1 MGDVDSR
8 LDPAYV
14 DRLDR
19 KYTMM
24 AVAMVVAAGI
34 AFIRWEVG
42 LALSGILILYHLR
55 PPETPLY
62 VDRAPIVEEEA

>member
-14 DRLDR
+14 DRLDH

-24 AVAMVVAAGI
+24 AVAMVVAAAL
-34 AFIRWEVG
+34 AFVRWEVG
-42 LALSGILILYHLR
+42 LALAGMITLYHLR

-62 VDRAPIVEEEA
+62 VDQAPIVEEEA

>member
-14 DRLDR
+14 ARLDR

-24 AVAMVVAAGI
+24 AVAMVVAAAL
-34 AFIRWEVG
+34 AFVRWEVG
-42 LALSGILILYHLR
+42 LALAGTIILYHLR

-62 VDRAPIVEEEA
+62 VDQAPIVEEEA